1 MASESPKK
9 DKPATM
15 QTTPVAATPP
25 SPPSPTSPTSPALR
39 RLSLGGGNDGA
50 GAPIYKVRH
59 EQSSI
64 LMN

>member
-1 MASESPKK
+1 MASATPKQ

-15 QTTPVAATPP
+15 QTTPVAETP
-25 SPPSPTSPTSPALR
+25 SSPTVR

-50 GAPIYKVRH
+50 GAPIYKVRP